1 MVIYTPLPLESV
13 LEGIE
18 DLSYGKFIEI
28 DGKWLEYKE
37 YNDKKK
43 ELIRLISTD
52 PNDYLNP
59 VFSPGRIF

>member
-18 DLSYGKFIEI
+18 DLSDVKFIEI

-37 YNDKKK
+37 INDKKK
-43 ELIRLISTD
+43 ELIRLISSD

-59 VFSPGRIF
+59 VFTPGRIF